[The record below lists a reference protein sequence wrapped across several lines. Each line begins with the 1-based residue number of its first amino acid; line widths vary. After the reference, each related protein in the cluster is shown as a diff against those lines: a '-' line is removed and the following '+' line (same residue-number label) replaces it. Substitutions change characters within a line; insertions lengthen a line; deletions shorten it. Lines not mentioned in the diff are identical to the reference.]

1 MIRSG
6 RPDGTA
12 RLTGRSSAALRLRGT
27 SAGSGGG
34 GAADPSAS
42 AAATFAQN
50 RDGSRSPS
58 STVSQATLDDRAAD
72 WAQIAQARVFP
83 APACAVITVTGRAA
97 AARSA
102 R

>member
-1 MIRSG
+1 MIWDPEPRTAS
-6 RPDGTA
+6 A

-27 SAGSGGG
+27 SVGSGGG

-50 RDGSRSPS
+50 RAGSRSPS
-58 STVSQATLDDRAAD
+58 SSVSQATLDDRAAD

-83 APACAVITVTGRAA
+83 APAGAVITVTG
-97 AARSA
+97 
-102 R
+102 